1 MSDREKILRYY
12 KNSGQEEAVAKLLDL
27 AEGTIRSRKYRV
39 SEFLDPAA
47 FAAAETIAVQYDNI
61 KLAESG
67 GYEGAERKKA
77 AFIHN
82 DFMGTENFD
91 ITAVRFSWDN
101 RYHELS
107 HRDVLGSIMGSGIKR
122 DVIGDILMRR
132 DHCIVLTS
140 PTIANYLLTSI
151 VTIGAAQVSA
161 QEMALDEIPPREQ
174 KVKEIRTTVA
184 SMRLDVIAAAGFG
197 TSRSK
202 MANEIDVDKVKVN
215 WKDVKSSSQTIKEGD
230 IISLRGRGRV
240 EVAEVTGTTKK
251 GRINLVLRR
260 FI

>member
-27 AEGTIRSRKYRV
+27 AESAVKTRKYRV
-39 SEFLDPAA
+39 SEFLDPAS
-47 FAAAETIAVQYDNI
+47 FAAAETIAMQYDGLTL
-61 KLAESG
+61 KESG

-77 AFIHN
+77 AFVHR

-91 ITAVRFSWDN
+91 ITAVRFDWDN

-107 HRDVLGSIMGSGIKR
+107 HRDVLGSITGSGIKR

-132 DHCIVLTS
+132 DHAIVVTS
-140 PTIANYLLTSI
+140 PTIASYLLTS
-151 VTIGAAQVSA
+151 VTTIGAAQVSA
-161 QEMALDEIPPREQ
+161 SEMDIAEIPPREQ
-174 KVKEIRTTVA
+174 KMKEIRTTVA

-215 WKDVKSSSQTIKEGD
+215 WKDVKSSSQAVKEGD

-240 EVAEVTGTTKK
+240 EVAEVKGTTKK

>member
-27 AEGTIRSRKYRV
+27 AEGAVKTRKYRV

-47 FAAAETIAVQYDNI
+47 FAAAETIAAQYDNI
-61 KLAESG
+61 RLAESG

-77 AFIHN
+77 AFVHH

-140 PTIANYLLTSI
+140 PTIANYLLTS
-151 VTIGAAQVSA
+151 VATIGAAQVSA
-161 QEMALDEIPPREQ
+161 NEMDLDEIPPREQ

-215 WKDVKSSSQTIKEGD
+215 WKDVKSSSQAIKEGD

-240 EVAEVTGTTKK
+240 EVAEVRGTTKK

>member
-1 MSDREKILRYY
+1 
-12 KNSGQEEAVAKLLDL
+12 
-27 AEGTIRSRKYRV
+27 
-39 SEFLDPAA
+39 
-47 FAAAETIAVQYDNI
+47 
-61 KLAESG
+61 
-67 GYEGAERKKA
+67 
-77 AFIHN
+77 
-82 DFMGTENFD
+82 MGTENFD

-132 DHCIVLTS
+132 DHCIVVTS
-140 PTIANYLLTSI
+140 PVIANYLLTSI

-161 QEMALDEIPPREQ
+161 HEMALDEIPPREQ

-215 WKDVKSSSQTIKEGD
+215 WKDVKSSSQAIKEGD

-240 EVAEVTGTTKK
+240 EVAEVMGTTKK

>member
-12 KNSGQEEAVAKLLDL
+12 KNSGQEDVVSKLLDL
-27 AEGTIRSRKYRV
+27 ADVAAKTRKYRV
-39 SEFLDPAA
+39 SEFLDPAG
-47 FAAAETIAVQYDNI
+47 FAAAETIIAQYDSL
-61 KLAESG
+61 KLAEDG
-67 GYEGAERKKA
+67 GYEGAERKKV
-77 AFIHN
+77 AFIHR
-82 DFMGTENFD
+82 DFMGTESFD

-132 DHCIVLTS
+132 DHCIVVTS
-140 PTIANYLLTSI
+140 PVIANYLLTSV

-161 QEMALDEIPPREQ
+161 SEMALDEIPPREQ

-215 WKDVKSSSQTIKEGD
+215 WKDVKSSSQAIKEGD

-240 EVAEVTGTTKK
+240 EVAEVMGTTKK

>member
-12 KNSGQEEAVAKLLDL
+12 KNSGQEDVVSKLLDL
-27 AEGTIRSRKYRV
+27 ADVAAKTRKYRV
-39 SEFLDPAA
+39 SEFLDPAG
-47 FAAAETIAVQYDNI
+47 FAAAETIIAQYDSL
-61 KLAESG
+61 KLAEDG
-67 GYEGAERKKA
+67 GYEGAERKKV
-77 AFIHN
+77 AFIHR
-82 DFMGTENFD
+82 DFMGTESFD

-132 DHCIVLTS
+132 DHCIVVTS
-140 PTIANYLLTSI
+140 PVIANYLLTSV

-161 QEMALDEIPPREQ
+161 SEMALDEIPPREQ

-215 WKDVKSSSQTIKEGD
+215 WKDVKSSSQAIKEGD

-240 EVAEVTGTTKK
+240 EVAEVMGSTKK

>member
-12 KNSGQEEAVAKLLDL
+12 KNSGQEDVVSKLLDL
-27 AEGTIRSRKYRV
+27 ADVAAKTRKYRV
-39 SEFLDPAA
+39 SEFLDPAG
-47 FAAAETIAVQYDNI
+47 FAAAETIIAQYDGL
-61 KLAESG
+61 KLAEDG
-67 GYEGAERKKA
+67 GYEGAERKKV
-77 AFIHN
+77 AFIHR
-82 DFMGTENFD
+82 DFMGTESFD

-132 DHCIVLTS
+132 DHCIVVTS
-140 PTIANYLLTSI
+140 PVIANYLLTSV

-161 QEMALDEIPPREQ
+161 SEMELDEIPPREQ

-215 WKDVKSSSQTIKEGD
+215 WKDVKSSSQAIKEGD

-240 EVAEVTGTTKK
+240 EVAEVMGTTKK

>member
-1 MSDREKILRYY
+1 MSGFF
-12 KNSGQEEAVAKLLDL
+12 NA
-27 AEGTIRSRKYRV
+27 
-39 SEFLDPAA
+39 
-47 FAAAETIAVQYDNI
+47 
-61 KLAESG
+61 
-67 GYEGAERKKA
+67 
-77 AFIHN
+77 
-82 DFMGTENFD
+82 
-91 ITAVRFSWDN
+91 DN
-101 RYHELS
+101 RLWS
-107 HRDVLGSIMGSGIKR
+107 SVNSAVDA
-122 DVIGDILMRR
+122 ILLNLMWLIT
-132 DHCIVLTS
+132 CIPV
-140 PTIANYLLTSI
+140 

-161 QEMALDEIPPREQ
+161 SEMALDEIPPREQ

-215 WKDVKSSSQTIKEGD
+215 WKDVKSSSQAIKEGD

-240 EVAEVTGTTKK
+240 EVAEVMGTTKK

>member
-140 PTIANYLLTSI
+140 PPIANYLLTSI

>member
-27 AEGTIRSRKYRV
+27 AEATVKTRKYRV

-47 FAAAETIAVQYDNI
+47 FAAAETIAMQYDGLR
-61 KLAESG
+61 LAESG

-77 AFIHN
+77 AFVHR

-91 ITAVRFSWDN
+91 ITAVRFDWDN

-107 HRDVLGSIMGSGIKR
+107 HRDVLGSITGSGIKR

-132 DHCIVLTS
+132 DHAIVVTS
-140 PTIANYLLTSI
+140 PPIANYLLTS
-151 VTIGAAQVSA
+151 VATIGAAQVSA
-161 QEMALDEIPPREQ
+161 SEMMLGEIPPREQ
-174 KVKEIRTTVA
+174 KMKEIRTTVA

-202 MANEIDVDKVKVN
+202 MSNEIDVDKVKVN
-215 WKDVKSSSQTIKEGD
+215 WKDVKSSSQAVKEGD

-240 EVAEVTGTTKK
+240 EVAEVKGTTKK

>member
-12 KNSGQEEAVAKLLDL
+12 KNSGQEDVVAKLLDL
-27 AEGTIRSRKYRV
+27 ADVAAKTRKYRV
-39 SEFLDPAA
+39 SEFLDPAG
-47 FAAAETIAVQYDNI
+47 FAAAETIIAQYGSL
-61 KLAESG
+61 KLAEDG
-67 GYEGAERKKA
+67 GYEGAERKKV
-77 AFIHN
+77 AFIHR
-82 DFMGTENFD
+82 DFMGTESFD

-132 DHCIVLTS
+132 DHCIVVTS
-140 PTIANYLLTSI
+140 PVIANYLLTSV

-161 QEMALDEIPPREQ
+161 SEMALDEIPPREQ

-215 WKDVKSSSQTIKEGD
+215 WKDVKSSSQAIKEGD

-240 EVAEVTGTTKK
+240 EVAEVMGTTKK

>member
-1 MSDREKILRYY
+1 MTAMNDREKILRYY
-12 KNSGQEEAVAKLLDL
+12 KNSGQEDAVAKLLDL
-27 AEGTIRSRKYRV
+27 AEGTVRSRKYRV

-61 KLAESG
+61 RLAESG
-67 GYEGAERKKA
+67 GYEGAERRKA
-77 AFIHN
+77 AFVHS
-82 DFMGTENFD
+82 DFMGTESFD
-91 ITAVRFSWDN
+91 ITAVKFRWDN

-140 PTIANYLLTSI
+140 PPIANYLLTSV

-161 QEMALDEIPPREQ
+161 EEMSLDEIPPREQ

-215 WKDVKSSSQTIKEGD
+215 WKDVKSSSQAIKECDVG
-230 IISLRGRGRV
+230 
-240 EVAEVTGTTKK
+240 
-251 GRINLVLRR
+251 
-260 FI
+260 

>member
-12 KNSGQEEAVAKLLDL
+12 KNSGQEDVVSKLLDL
-27 AEGTIRSRKYRV
+27 ADVAAKTRKYRV
-39 SEFLDPAA
+39 SEFLDPAG
-47 FAAAETIAVQYDNI
+47 FAAAETIIAQYDSL
-61 KLAESG
+61 KLAEDG
-67 GYEGAERKKA
+67 GYEGAERKKV
-77 AFIHN
+77 AFIHH
-82 DFMGTENFD
+82 DFMGTESFD

-132 DHCIVLTS
+132 DHCIVVTS
-140 PTIANYLLTSI
+140 PVIANYLLTSV

-161 QEMALDEIPPREQ
+161 SEMALDEIPPREQ

-215 WKDVKSSSQTIKEGD
+215 WKDVKSSSQAIKEGD

-240 EVAEVTGTTKK
+240 EVAEVMGTTKK